1 MKTLAVILARGGSKG
16 IPKKNIKIMNGKPL
30 IYWTIKAAL
39 NANIFDEVVV
49 STDSEE
55 IAKIAKECGA
65 LVPFIRPGE
74 LAQDHVFS
82 RDAVKHAVLE
92 CEKIYNKI
100 YDYVFE
106 LPCVSPLRDENHI
119 REAYEKLVKT
129 NADSVTAV
137 YKLDGMHPLRIKKIE
152 NDLIKDYYDEYPEG
166 EASRRQDLQKCY
178 IRNGSIYSMKRD
190 VIVNQFSRYG
200 TINRP
205 YIMSDKVSIDI
216 DTELDFQIAEI
227 MLKNKLQKI

>member
-1 MKTLAVILARGGSKG
+1 
-16 IPKKNIKIMNGKPL
+16 MNGKPL

-39 NANIFDEVVV
+39 NANIFDEVIV

-55 IAKIAKECGA
+55 IANIAKECGA
-65 LVPFIRPGE
+65 EVPFMRPEE
-74 LAQDHVFS
+74 LAKDHVFS
-82 RDAVKHAVLE
+82 RDAIKHAVLE
-92 CEKIYNKI
+92 CEKIYNKT

-119 REAYEKLVKT
+119 REAYEKIVKT

-152 NDLIKDYYDEYPEG
+152 NDLIKDYYNEHSEG
-166 EASRRQDLQKCY
+166 EGIRRQDLNTCY
-178 IRNGSIYSMKRD
+178 KRNGSIYSMKRD
-190 VIVNQFSRYG
+190 VIIEQFSRYG
-200 TINRP
+200 KINRP
-205 YIMSDKVSIDI
+205 YIMSDKDSIDI

-227 MLKNKLQKI
+227 MLKNKLEK